1 MCTRNVVFPSHPRSL
16 FFVLGF
22 LSEHSNR
29 YIYLEINGIKANF
42 FVRIGNMSI
51 CEHYAFVHDKL
62 LLFAEQQEMGMPAH
76 SKKFEAFNNMHL
88 IACRDRITEEIR
100 LEICQKFQKAI
111 LQ

>member
-1 MCTRNVVFPSHPRSL
+1 ML
-16 FFVLGF
+16 FFLPTLVRYF
-22 LSEHSNR
+22 LCSASFRNIQID
-29 YIYLEINGIKANF
+29 IYLEINGIKAHF